1 MKLTIR
7 RDQSAKKGL
16 FGGHKGM
23 NFSLF
28 CRVEISQEEQELINK
43 YKVQEHVL
51 TWREYQDSQ
60 VPGLTVQDLVQGK
73 TSEIGDV
80 ATLLNNEEV
89 IKSACQD
96 FKTLLTVMASFGGEE
111 VIEI

>member
-28 CRVEISQEEQELINK
+28 CQVEISQEENELIEK
-43 YKVQEHVL
+43 YKVQEYVL
-51 TWREYQDSQ
+51 TWREYEGNQ
-60 VPGLTVQDLVQGK
+60 VPGLTVQDLVRGS
-73 TSEIGDV
+73 TAEIGDV
-80 ATLLNNEEV
+80 ATLLNHEEA
-89 IKSACQD
+89 IKGACQN
-96 FKTLLTVMASFGGEE
+96 FKTLLMVMTSFGGEE

>member
-73 TSEIGDV
+73 TTEIGDV

-96 FKTLLTVMASFGGEE
+96 FKTLLMVMASFGGEE